1 MNTVS
6 LLLSLIT
13 HVQPL
18 RLGKT
23 QPTGLFFR
31 TYSMILFVNSSL
43 DDTLKDTLRQRLL
56 ADFGNQSITPVF
68 RHELPE
74 SEQRAAFQSADLLL
88 GNPPVAWF
96 DQPLPSLKFWQL
108 DSAGFDGYQG
118 VQVSAQV
125 ANMGDYFAWPC
136 AETMV
141 AGLLAFYRR
150 IPELALLQSQHEWVG
165 APVRTRTGLLRNKR
179 VVILGSGTI
188 GQAVRQMLAGFDCT
202 LTMLARTDPQAELH
216 SADDLK
222 AVLPQTDIVVNC
234 LPGTASGF
242 FSADLIRA
250 MQPGSIYANVGRG
263 STTDE
268 PALIEALQAGQL
280 GGAVLDVTAI
290 EPLPADSPLWSLPN
304 VLLTQHTGGGQPA
317 EDAGKV
323 TQFLTNLA
331 RYSAG
336 QSPETPVTLG
346 RGY

>member
-1 MNTVS
+1 
-6 LLLSLIT
+6 
-13 HVQPL
+13 
-18 RLGKT
+18 
-23 QPTGLFFR
+23 
-31 TYSMILFVNSSL
+31 MILFVNSQL

-56 ADFGNQSITPVF
+56 DDFADQSITAVF
-68 RHELPE
+68 RHELPD
-74 SEQRAAFQSADLLL
+74 SAQRAAFQSADLLL
-88 GNPPVAWF
+88 GNPPLAWF

-118 VQVSAQV
+118 VQVPAQV

-150 IPELALLQSQHEWVG
+150 IPELALLQSRHEWVG
-165 APVRTRTGLLRNKR
+165 APVRTRTGLLRHKR
-179 VVILGSGTI
+179 VVILGTGTI
-188 GQAVRQMLAGFDCT
+188 GQAVRQMLTGFDCT
-202 LTMLARTDPQAELH
+202 LTMLARTDPRAALH

-234 LPGTASGF
+234 LPGTATGF
-242 FSADLIRA
+242 FSADLINA
-250 MQPGSIYANVGRG
+250 MSPDSLYANVGRG

-268 PALIEALQAGQL
+268 PALIEALQAGRL
-280 GGAVLDVTAI
+280 GGAVLDVTAT
-290 EPLPADSPLWSLPN
+290 EPLPAESPLWSLPN

-323 TQFLTNLA
+323 TQFLKNLTHF
-331 RYSAG
+331 SAG
-336 QSPETPVTLG
+336 QPLENAVMLN